1 MWRNISQLWNT
12 FQCLYLLPNKKDD
25 SNVES
30 PMDTGLSALQIISAS
45 PAGDLKFLD
54 MRNNSAPYL
63 EVEAHKGYLTT
74 MTVHRHAPVI
84 ATGSGKQLIKTFNT
98 SGEQLSMV
106 RYCTLSF
113 LGQRIGP
120 VSALG
125 FHPYKVL
132 LAAGAVGSLVS
143 VYAGES
149 VQGG

>member
-1 MWRNISQLWNT
+1 MGMS
-12 FQCLYLLPNKKDD
+12 
-25 SNVES
+25 S
-30 PMDTGLSALQIISAS
+30 LQIISAS

-54 MRNNSAPYL
+54 MRKSSAPYL
-63 EVEAHKGYLTT
+63 EVEAHKGHLTAVA
-74 MTVHRHAPVI
+74 VHRHAPVI

-106 RYCTLSF
+106 RYHNSF

-132 LAAGAVGSLVS
+132 LAAGAVDSLVS

-149 VQGG
+149 VHGG

>member
-1 MWRNISQLWNT
+1 MS
-12 FQCLYLLPNKKDD
+12 
-25 SNVES
+25 S
-30 PMDTGLSALQIISAS
+30 LQVISAS

-54 MRNNSAPYL
+54 MRNSSAPYL
-63 EVEAHKGYLTT
+63 EIEAHKGGHLTT
-74 MTVHRHAPVI
+74 LSVHRHAPVI

-98 SGEQLSMV
+98 SGEQLSIV
-106 RYCTLSF
+106 RYHNSF

-132 LAAGAVGSLVS
+132 LAAGAVDSLVS
-143 VYAGES
+143 IYAGES